1 MLGGVKCW
9 WNKTEWGYVATVG
22 VTVLHMVAMCLMEVI
37 FRHKFEEGA
46 WMTHPPMFWRKVFQ
60 VQERVAQILWIRS
73 ILVCSNFF
81 FPLVNRLPRWLS
93 GKELVG
99 QTGDADSIPGSERSP
114 REGNGKPLQYACL
127 PNSTDRGDW
136 WATVHGV
143 TKSLMT

>member
-1 MLGGVKCW
+1 MNDPSSNVLEESIPGTGKSCTNSLNQKHPGV
-9 WNKTEWGYVATVG
+9 
-22 VTVLHMVAMCLMEVI
+22 
-37 FRHKFEEGA
+37 FE
-46 WMTHPPMFWRKVFQ
+46 
-60 VQERVAQILWIRS
+60 I
-73 ILVCSNFF
+73 FF

-114 REGNGKPLQYACL
+114 REGNGKPIQYACL